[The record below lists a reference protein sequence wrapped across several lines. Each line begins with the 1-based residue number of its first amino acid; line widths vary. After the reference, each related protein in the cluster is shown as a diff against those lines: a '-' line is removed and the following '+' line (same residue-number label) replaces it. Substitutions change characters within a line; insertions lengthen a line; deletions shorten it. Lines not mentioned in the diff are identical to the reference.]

1 MVDLVVSCLLT
12 RAELGLPAL
21 QVQAPGTYR
30 VVSAG
35 PGARTWRRNRV
46 AGLYTAGA
54 VLVTAVKD
62 MSVAPLVVRCEATSA
77 AQLDANVAALVRAV
91 EQLTYS
97 LTLVIDGVSRT
108 WACEPADYAPV
119 GEEYD
124 KLRLMQHQQ
133 DYRFQIPRQPVPS
146 AGTAA

>member
-1 MVDLVVSCLLT
+1 MDLVVSCSLT
-12 RAELGLPAL
+12 RTSLTLPAL
-21 QVQAPGTYR
+21 QLQAPGAYR

-35 PGARTWRRNRV
+35 PGSRTWRRNRV
-46 AGLYTAGA
+46 AGLYTDGA

-77 AQLDANVAALVRAV
+77 AQLDVNVAALLRAV
-91 EQLTYS
+91 EQLSYS

-119 GEEYD
+119 EEEYD
-124 KLRLMQHQQ
+124 KLRLMQFQQ
-133 DYRFQIPRQPVPS
+133 VYRLQIPRQPVPS